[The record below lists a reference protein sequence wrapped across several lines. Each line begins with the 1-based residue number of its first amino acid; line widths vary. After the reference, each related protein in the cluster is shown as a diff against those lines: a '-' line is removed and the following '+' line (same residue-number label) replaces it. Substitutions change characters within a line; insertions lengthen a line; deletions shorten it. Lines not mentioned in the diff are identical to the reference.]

1 MTTLKKIAEEAGVSL
16 ATVSRVL
23 NDDPNLSVKPETRQ
37 RIFEIAERLEYRNI
51 AARKSLARKSVASRK
66 QHYLAVYA
74 YAQSMEVND
83 PYYLAI
89 RYGIETQCLHLGINL
104 THRYDMNVDDELPEV
119 DGVLIVRNISPELL
133 KQIRKITHNI
143 VFIDHA
149 TDKYDSVDIDLARI
163 SHQVIDFF
171 VARKHQRIGYIGGR
185 ESGPDPRERAFTQYG
200 QPLGVVSEDD
210 VYYGD
215 FSSASGYELATQMLK
230 KGCPSA
236 LFVASDSI
244 AIGVLRAFHEQ
255 DISIPEQVELISV
268 NDIPTA
274 KFTSPP
280 LTTVRIHSELMG
292 SQGVNLLVEQLRDER
307 RSPLYVLVPSQLV
320 LRGTTR

>member
-1 MTTLKKIAEEAGVSL
+1 MTTLKKIAQEAGVSL

-23 NDDPNLSVKPETRQ
+23 NDDPNLSVKPQTRQ

-51 AARKSLARKSVASRK
+51 AARKSLARKNVAGNK

-74 YAQSMEVND
+74 YAQNLEVND

-89 RYGIETQCLHLGINL
+89 RYGIETQCAHLGINL
-104 THRYDMNVDDELPEV
+104 THRYDMNADDELPEV
-119 DGVLIVRNISPELL
+119 DGVLIVRNVSSELL
-133 KQIRKITHNI
+133 KRIRKVTKNI

-149 TDKYDSVDIDLARI
+149 TDKYDSVDVDLPRI

-185 ESGPDPRERAFTQYG
+185 EHGPDPRELAFTEYG
-200 QPLGVVSEDD
+200 QRLGVVSEDD
-210 VYYGD
+210 IYYGD
-215 FSSASGYELATQMLK
+215 FSSASGYDLASKMLK
-230 KGCPSA
+230 KGCPPA
-236 LFVASDSI
+236 LFIASDSI
-244 AIGVLRAFHEQ
+244 AIGVLRALHEQ
-255 DISIPEQVELISV
+255 NISIPERVELISV

-274 KFTSPP
+274 KFTFPP

-292 SQGVNLLVEQLRDER
+292 SQGVNLLVEQIRDER
-307 RSPLYVLVPSQLV
+307 RHPLYILVPSQLV
-320 LRGTTR
+320 LRGTTH

>member
-1 MTTLKKIAEEAGVSL
+1 MTTLKKIAQEAGVSL

-37 RIFEIAERLEYRNI
+37 RVFEIAERLEYRNI
-51 AARKSLARKSVASRK
+51 AARKSLARKNVTGNK

-74 YAQSMEVND
+74 YAQNLEVND

-89 RYGIETQCLHLGINL
+89 RYGIETQCAYLGIGL
-104 THRYDMNVDDELPEV
+104 THRYDMTVGDELPEV
-119 DGVLIVRNISPELL
+119 DGVLIVRKISPELL
-133 KQIRKITHNI
+133 KQIHKITHNI

-149 TDKYDSVDIDLARI
+149 TDKYDSVDVDLARI

-185 ESGPDPRERAFTQYG
+185 EQGPDPRELAFTEYG
-200 QPLGVVSEDD
+200 QPLGVVSADD
-210 VYYGD
+210 IYYGD
-215 FSSASGYELATQMLK
+215 FSSASGYELASKMLK
-230 KGCPSA
+230 NGCPPA
-236 LFVASDSI
+236 IFIASDSI
-244 AIGVLRAFHEQ
+244 AIGVLRALHEHG
-255 DISIPEQVELISV
+255 IRIPEQVELISV

-274 KFTSPP
+274 KFTFPP

-307 RSPLYVLVPSQLV
+307 RNPLYVLVPSQLV
-320 LRGTTR
+320 LRGTTL